1 MNRALSADLIHG
13 LYRRYAADL
22 TPVREAQRR
31 LHTRKGNSDLERIA
45 AYRAVRDALVALGAG
60 DALKP
65 SLRPQL
71 DDIEA
76 EITYLLVRD
85 FKPGTVVEVAPCRG
99 WSTTWI
105 LQALRANGAGR
116 LYSYDLV
123 DYSTRSVPRELA
135 DGRWTFLRGDIQANL
150 DRLPPTIDY
159 LFVDA
164 AHTAEFAHWYIG
176 TLFPRLAPGGGT
188 PVSVHDVFHT
198 NDPAAHN
205 LEGRVVV
212 EWLER
217 ERIPFF
223 TASRAREPRI
233 YDDIIALKRELGIAE
248 PIHASQRNPMI
259 FFCL

>member
-31 LHTRKGNSDLERIA
+31 LHARKGNSDLERIA
-45 AYRAVRDALVALGAG
+45 VYRAVRDALVALGAG
-60 DALKP
+60 EALKP

-135 DGRWTFLRGDIQANL
+135 DGRWTFIRGDIQANL

-164 AHTAEFAHWYIG
+164 AHTAEFAHGYIG
-176 TLFPRLAPGGGT
+176 TLFPRLAPGT

-198 NDPAAHN
+198 SDPAGHN
-205 LEGRVVV
+205 HEGPVIV
-212 EWLER
+212 EWLGR
-217 ERIPFF
+217 QRIPFF
-223 TASRAREPRI
+223 TASQARAPHI
-233 YDDIIALKRELGIAE
+233 YDDILSLKRELGIAE
-248 PIHASQRNPMI
+248 PIHASQRNSMI
-259 FFCL
+259 FFCVDG